1 MKKKHIKLFVILSVM
16 LSLTLSCERAYL
28 EPWPPDGAREP
39 QDVWNYYDFTR
50 GFLDKIYADNLMAP
64 RINDLSGSGMLA
76 SVTDEAMHSL
86 QSARV
91 NRIINGAWSPSNSV
105 NVFFSGN
112 FEGEWRIPWENAY
125 LAIRRANIFL
135 ENVDNSVLIDDISNP
150 ARRYDRTFFK
160 AQAYFLRAYF
170 QFDLMRRYG
179 CFPITTH
186 SLTPDDDLYK
196 PRNTME
202 ECFHQIIEDCD
213 KAIEGLPLLWDDKEF
228 YRPNKTTAQAL
239 KSRATLYYASP
250 LYQGDFE
257 SFGLAKGE
265 TGEVE
270 RWKEAVKAARVTI
283 NDNPYYELI
292 SVTRF
297 TPPYSS
303 TGTYCQR
310 VMQLR
315 GAAQVEI
322 IWGSQSYARHDE
334 MYNMPTGLQ
343 GCYGYT
349 NPTQDFVDMFEVVK
363 NFGKSNATAEKFDW
377 SNPNHAANPYDN
389 RDPRFYASI
398 TYNGLRWGLSSSR
411 RFTIDTYEGGVH
423 RDRLDP
429 KSTKTGYYYR
439 KGLSENYYG
448 HTTALRGSLM
458 RRLRPEYRVA
468 EMVLNY
474 AEAMNEAYGPEESEP
489 GGEPLRLGNVT
500 NALQAVNLVRARVK
514 MPPIPGGLTK
524 DQMREVIKHER
535 AIELC
540 FEGHRFYDLRRWKE
554 GEKLGGPVH
563 GIRIEATGFDSNNR
577 PTGFTYT
584 VEKVDDR
591 VWHDKMYWWPIPHDE
606 IVKYEGKLKQNP
618 QW

>member
-1 MKKKHIKLFVILSVM
+1 MKKKHIKLFVILSVI

-179 CFPITTH
+179 CYPITTH

-377 SNPNHAANPYDN
+377 SNPNHAANPM
-389 RDPRFYASI
+389 
-398 TYNGLRWGLSSSR
+398 TTG
-411 RFTIDTYEGGVH
+411 T
-423 RDRLDP
+423 LD
-429 KSTKTGYYYR
+429 SMH
-439 KGLSENYYG
+439 L
-448 HTTALRGSLM
+448 
-458 RRLRPEYRVA
+458 
-468 EMVLNY
+468 
-474 AEAMNEAYGPEESEP
+474 
-489 GGEPLRLGNVT
+489 
-500 NALQAVNLVRARVK
+500 
-514 MPPIPGGLTK
+514 
-524 DQMREVIKHER
+524 
-535 AIELC
+535 
-540 FEGHRFYDLRRWKE
+540 
-554 GEKLGGPVH
+554 
-563 GIRIEATGFDSNNR
+563 
-577 PTGFTYT
+577 
-584 VEKVDDR
+584 
-591 VWHDKMYWWPIPHDE
+591 
-606 IVKYEGKLKQNP
+606 
-618 QW
+618 